1 MAYEPEDLK
10 RQTAKQKKTVP
21 QPQVMQYK
29 RKEGSSSNFD
39 PNAAEFQRPINITNQ
54 YQNFNFQLSS
64 DSVLL
69 QPAI

>member
-1 MAYEPEDLK
+1 MAYEPEDSK

-29 RKEGSSSNFD
+29 RKEGSNFD
-39 PNAAEFQRPINITNQ
+39 PNAAEFQRPISITNQ

-64 DSVLL
+64 DAVLL
-69 QPAI
+69 